1 MAKIKINEDGL
12 RENKKAIE
20 AKISE
25 LHSLNERLT
34 ELIFRIRS
42 SWEGDASTQYI
53 NTMTH
58 YKQKAETMIDV
69 LTEFRKYIDE
79 ALRRFEEIDSNG
91 AKRIQSI

>member
-25 LHSLNERLT
+25 LYSLNERLT
-34 ELIFRIRS
+34 ELIARIGS

-69 LTEFRKYIDE
+69 LTEFKKYIE
-79 ALRRFEEIDSNG
+79 GAIRRFEEVDSSG
-91 AKRIQSI
+91 ARKIQSV